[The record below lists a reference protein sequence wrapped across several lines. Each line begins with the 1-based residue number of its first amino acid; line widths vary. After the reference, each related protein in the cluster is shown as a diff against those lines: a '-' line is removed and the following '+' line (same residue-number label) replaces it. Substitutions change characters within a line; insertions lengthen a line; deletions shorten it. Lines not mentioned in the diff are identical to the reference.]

1 MKKKNINDFTLDE
14 LKVIRSTLK
23 DYDDIDNLKKTIN
36 DIILDKED
44 NINVMF
50 DIDGF
55 IKLSIFDPEELLIL
69 QKNGI
74 HNLQELIDCNLENL
88 DGMTMGYYEKFD
100 WARKVYDMSSWN
112 SKKKR
117 KIK

>member
-1 MKKKNINDFTLDE
+1 MIDSGIPE
-14 LKVIRSTLK
+14 LNN
-23 DYDDIDNLKKTIN
+23 IDNLKKTIN

-55 IKLSIFDPEELLIL
+55 IKLSIFDSEELLIL

-100 WARKVYDMSSWN
+100 WARKVYDMFSWN
-112 SKKKR
+112 PKKKK
-117 KIK
+117 KIKQLI